1 MTPDAN
7 GGESGRIETG
17 VTDVDAEDDVAD
29 DTGDSA
35 AEPDTATYPDV
46 PDWDDEYIDRV
57 SDRLLFNY
65 DLDRDRHVRGE
76 RFTLYAELHIESH
89 KQFFHEAL
97 SYGHHESGEH
107 LFVSRTDRID
117 VAELE
122 RLVDLGHALADEW
135 IEPNEEHYSTEFTFA
150 IATDTIDADTKSFV
164 EGFKN
169 RTLLKYGYHGH
180 YEINLVVVAPE
191 REALV
196 ASPNADIA
204 DAFRL
209 WDDDTPTGLLERLVA
224 RVRR

>member
-1 MTPDAN
+1 MTADAN
-7 GGESGRIETG
+7 GGEAGRIEPDA
-17 VTDVDAEDDVAD
+17 TDAVAEDGAD
-29 DTGDSA
+29 DASDAA

-76 RFTLYAELHIESH
+76 RFTLYGELHIESH

-107 LFVSRTDRID
+107 LFVRRADRVD

-122 RLVDLGHALADEW
+122 RLVDLGHRLADEW
-135 IEPNEEHYSTEFTFA
+135 IAPNEEHYSTEFTFA
-150 IATDTIDADTKSFV
+150 IATDTIDPDTRSFV
-164 EGFKN
+164 EGFTD

-191 REALV
+191 RKDIV
-196 ASPNADIA
+196 ASRNADIA
-204 DAFRL
+204 DAFGL
-209 WDDDTPTGLLERLVA
+209 WDDADSGGLLERLVA